1 MIRVGSIVQWTGVE
15 GIDTGV
21 VLKIEVDPYAPDGK
35 KYDVYW
41 FVDKELLSGHICKYL
56 KVLVP

>member
-41 FVDKELLSGHICKYL
+41 FVDKELLSGHICK
-56 KVLVP
+56 